1 MIPHAPTAPSPTP
14 ALATVGERLR
24 QCRHLRGL
32 TQAELA
38 SRAGLNQ
45 TTISMIEV
53 GNRGLEMSV
62 DTIWR
67 LAWCLGTSID
77 FLAGMPALRG

>member
-1 MIPHAPTAPSPTP
+1 
-14 ALATVGERLR
+14 
-24 QCRHLRGL
+24 LRGL

-53 GNRGLEMSV
+53 GNRGLDMSA
-62 DTIWR
+62 DTLWR
-67 LAWCLGTSID
+67 LAWTLGTSMD